1 MEYLKPY
8 SPGSEGWVT
17 LFSFAEET
25 RASDVQKALAIAVN
39 EIVRKLEQ
47 ANLVHGDLRANNVMV
62 HVNADGTVLDGGKV
76 RVKVIDF
83 DWSGESGKTTYP
95 LWRNSKILWPAEIGE
110 AVVVGHDNALVQSWW
125 GNMFQQPYPPVG

>member
-8 SPGSEGWVT
+8 SPGSEGWVS
-17 LFSFAEET
+17 LFFFAEET
-25 RASDVQKALAIAVN
+25 SASDVQKALAIAVH

-83 DWSGESGKTTYP
+83 DWSGQSGETTYP
-95 LWRNSKILWPAEIGE
+95 LWRNPTISWPGEIGE